1 MSQMVLP
8 NSINYGEQLPSLMPG
23 VNNYTQVLNPING
36 SSFTSAGQQ
45 IIIDFPSR
53 GFIDPKSIY
62 FSYNMSIT
70 TGAAAGSVCRCPLV
84 APFSR
89 LDLFIN
95 SKLVETINDYNIVA
109 SLWTELY
116 MGPNEKASI
125 QSGFGYAVA
134 VADQGTLRN
143 YDSRTLFTAGGV
155 NTYQVSGPLLCSM
168 LSGCDKFIP
177 SFATGAIRLVF
188 TIDSVSAYTTRV
200 ANEPTAFSI
209 SNFQVT
215 YDMIDFGPEIENSI
229 MMSDQIKIKSTG
241 FNQSSVALQV
251 GTQGQQTFVFNQR
264 YASIRN
270 AVLSYSC
277 ARDAVFVNGKFDSP
291 DGACGTGNSNSFY
304 SLNIGGQSYP
314 QSGPLSGVNK
324 VAILSELRKA
334 TGNLYSWERAMSI
347 NNVEFSY
354 AETGANAV
362 TGTALTTATE
372 PAKFYVGFDLNK
384 INSSSQNLL
393 NGVSTANSPINAIVN
408 FGAAT
413 TLAKSLNL
421 TLNYDAIL
429 VIDPRTKQLDVLQ

>member
-23 VNNYTQVLNPING
+23 VNNFTQILNPVNG
-36 SSFTSAGQQ
+36 SKFDTVGQQ

-70 TGAAAGSVCRCPLV
+70 TGAAAGGVCRCPLV

-95 SKLVETINDYNIVA
+95 SKLVESISDWNIVA

-125 QSGFGYAVA
+125 QSGFGYSNTDGAI
-134 VADQGTLRN
+134 TK
-143 YDSRTLFTAGGV
+143 YDSRTLSNGAT

-177 SFATGAIRLVF
+177 AFATGTVRLVF
-188 TIDSVSAYTTRV
+188 TIDNYINYTAKSA
-200 ANEPTAFSI
+200 NDPTAFAI

-215 YDMIDFGPEIENSI
+215 YDMVDFGPEIENSI
-229 MMSDQIKIKSTG
+229 MQSEQIRIKSTAY
-241 FNQSSVALQV
+241 NQSSVSLPV
-251 GTQGQQTFVFNQR
+251 GTNGQQTIVFNQR
-264 YASIRN
+264 FASIRN

-291 DGACGTGNSNSFY
+291 DGASGDGTKTSYYN
-304 SLNIGGQSYP
+304 LNIGGVSYP
-314 QSGPLSGVNK
+314 QAGPLSGVNK
-324 VAILSELRKA
+324 SAILSELRKA
-334 TGNLYSWERAMSI
+334 TGNLYDWSKAMSI
-347 NNVEFSY
+347 NNIEFSF
-354 AETGANAV
+354 AETGAN
-362 TGTALTTATE
+362 TANAGTTATTALE

-393 NGVSTANSPINAIVN
+393 NGVSTANSPINAVIN

>member
-23 VNNYTQVLNPING
+23 VNNFCQTLNPTNG
-36 SSFTSAGQQ
+36 SKFEVIGQQ
-45 IIIDFPSR
+45 IVIDFPSR

-70 TGAAAGSVCRCPLV
+70 TGAAAGPICRCPLY

-89 LDLFIN
+89 LDVFIN
-95 SKLVETINDYNIVA
+95 SKLIESINDYNLVA

-116 MGPNEKASI
+116 MGPNEKTSVQA
-125 QSGFGYAVA
+125 GFGYSVNDGA
-134 VADQGTLRN
+134 TSKC
-143 YDSRTLFTAGGV
+143 DSRALANGGA
-155 NTYQVSGPLLCSM
+155 NTYQVSGPLLCSI

-177 SFATGAIRLVF
+177 AFAVGTVRLVF
-188 TIDSVSAYTTRV
+188 TIDNYVNYTAHSA
-200 ANEPTAFSI
+200 NNPTAFAI

-241 FNQSSVALQV
+241 FNQSSIGIPVA
-251 GTQGQQTFVFNQR
+251 TNGQQTFVFNQR
-264 YASIRN
+264 LASIRN

-277 ARDAVFVNGKFDSP
+277 ARDAVFKNGKFDSP
-291 DGACGTGNSNSFY
+291 DGACGTGAAISQY
-304 SLNIGGQSYP
+304 SLNIGGVSYP
-314 QSGPLSGVNK
+314 QGGPLSGVNK
-324 VAILSELRKA
+324 AGILSELRKA
-334 TGNLYSWERAMSI
+334 TGNLYDWSKAMSI
-347 NNVEFSY
+347 NNLEFSF
-354 AETGANAV
+354 AETGANTFV
-362 TGTALTTATE
+362 TATTNTTGEE

-384 INSSSQNLL
+384 LNSSSQNLL
-393 NGVSTANSPINAIVN
+393 NGVSTANSPINVNVN